1 MERPV
6 EAAGAGVAIDG
17 RVLRHQVVAALGV
30 VVVLTGLPDE
40 DVVAGLGLRGVV
52 EERRAV
58 VALEQVLA
66 GAALDPVVATVAEYG
81 VRAREKQRMKAH
93 YHVME
98 KQFRRYLEKAKTS
111 KGNTAVTLQQLLE
124 MRLDNV
130 VRRLGV
136 VRSIWAARQ
145 LVAHGHIKVNGKK
158 CDVPSAAV
166 EVGAVITFKDKAH
179 KLLREN
185 MESNAG
191 HNVPN
196 WLEWNPAQLTA
207 KIASIPVPEDVPFEV
222 NMNLIIEFY
231 R

>member
-1 MERPV
+1 MSRYLGPKV
-6 EAAGAGVAIDG
+6 RLSRRLGIAIAD
-17 RVLRHQVVAALGV
+17 
-30 VVVLTGLPDE
+30 LPKHTKFGDTFTPP
-40 DVVAGLGLRGVV
+40 GMHTKGSSRLS
-52 EERRAV
+52 
-58 VALEQVLA
+58 
-66 GAALDPVVATVAEYG
+66 EYG

-98 KQFRRYLEKAKTS
+98 KQFRRYMAAAKGA

-145 LVAHGHIKVNGKK
+145 MVAHGHVKLNGKK
-158 CDVPSAAV
+158 VDIPSCAV

-179 KLLREN
+179 KIMRDN
-185 MESNAG
+185 MESLAG
-191 HNVPN
+191 HNVPV
-196 WLEWNPAQLTA
+196 WLEFNPAQLEA
-207 KIASIPVPEDVPFEV
+207 KVVATPVPEQIPFEIDV
-222 NMNLIIEFY
+222 NKIIEFY